1 MSHTNCGQDLMAL
14 VLERS
19 KDLIFS
25 KVQKHKIM
33 LKVVF
38 TCITELLITESL
50 NIKVSF
56 VFYSSFNRLSLTRL
70 LLLSIIS
77 VSRLFAPTKC
87 FRTTCPTVKS
97 TPISYSTLLRKI
109 CNFLR
114 LNKLRKKC
122 K

>member
-56 VFYSSFNRLSLTRL
+56 VFY
-70 LLLSIIS
+70 
-77 VSRLFAPTKC
+77 
-87 FRTTCPTVKS
+87 
-97 TPISYSTLLRKI
+97 
-109 CNFLR
+109 
-114 LNKLRKKC
+114 
-122 K
+122 